1 MSKYLC
7 KSISNGSKR
16 EQALIRRW
24 WHEEH
29 AARGRMVWE
38 YYLGWWYADAIW
50 FCEDAVNEVEEP
62 GKMAQEKFPLDGSR
76 IVLCEAKECLSP
88 SLIGQALVHTE
99 LAKKFGANVLETV
112 IFAERAPSEETIYFA
127 KELGMKV
134 VARPLE

>member
-29 AARGRMVWE
+29 AARGRIVWE
-38 YYLGWWYADAIW
+38 YYLNWWYADAIW
-50 FCEDAVNEVEEP
+50 FIEDDVTAVEEP
-62 GKMAQEKFPLDGSR
+62 GKKAREKFPLDGSR
-76 IVLCEAKECLSP
+76 IVLCEAKKCLSP

-112 IFAERAPSEETIYFA
+112 IFAERAPAEETVIIA
-127 KELGMKV
+127 EELGITV
-134 VARPLE
+134 VVRPLE